1 MKITK
6 FILQDNVDKYFQDLI
21 IFEEPVEEEELE
33 KVINNIKKKLMG
45 EYSFDDIY
53 FEVKNNFKIKE
64 DFDLYQIKIIEY

>member
-6 FILQDNVDKYFQDLI
+6 FILQDNIDKYSQDLI

-53 FEVKNNFKIKE
+53 FEIKNNFKIKE

>member
-6 FILQDNVDKYFQDLI
+6 FILQDNIDKYFQDLI

-53 FEVKNNFKIKE
+53 FEIKNNFKIKE

>member
-6 FILQDNVDKYFQDLI
+6 FVLQDNIDKYFQDLI

-53 FEVKNNFKIKE
+53 FEIKNNFKIKE

>member
-1 MKITK
+1 MKISK

-53 FEVKNNFKIKE
+53 FEIKNNFKIKE

>member
-53 FEVKNNFKIKE
+53 FEIKNNFKIKE

>member
-6 FILQDNVDKYFQDLI
+6 FILQDNIDKYFQDLI

-53 FEVKNNFKIKE
+53 FEIKSNFKIKE